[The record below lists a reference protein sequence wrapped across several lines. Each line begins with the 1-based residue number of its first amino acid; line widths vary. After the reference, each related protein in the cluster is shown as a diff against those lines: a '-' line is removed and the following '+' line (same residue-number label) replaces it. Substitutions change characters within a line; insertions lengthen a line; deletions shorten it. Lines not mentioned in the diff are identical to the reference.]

1 MSPTPSTVIRL
12 QILLAAG
19 LTAVLTSTAVAPA
32 AAATTTGTPASTAA
46 SGTVAKPDAHGAV
59 ADSGA
64 VPAAAASTALRGTD
78 STRGAGSPGGAGNG
92 KAGPG
97 GLRSDAGFARTP
109 DNRTSPGIQSVIG
122 TDNRVR
128 VNPTTVYPSSAI
140 VQIVRTTNGS
150 TWGCTGWLYGPSIIA
165 TAGHCVHPGGGA
177 NGGGGNGFY
186 PRGDF
191 QIIPG
196 RNGAATPY
204 GTCTATQLLS
214 VTNWTQSGDE
224 TNDYGAIRLSCAAGN
239 TTGWFGLWWQSATLT
254 GTATTVSGYPCD
266 KPFGEQWRH
275 AGQTVQVT
283 HDRQVFYQNDTFG
296 CQSGSPVYQTRA
308 AGSAFC
314 TGQCVMAIHA
324 YGVHGSAPHS
334 TNNHGTR
341 ITESVFNNLIT
352 WRNS

>member
-1 MSPTPSTVIRL
+1 MAPTPPISTRL
-12 QILLAAG
+12 RIMFVVG
-19 LTAVLTSTAVAPA
+19 LTTALV
-32 AAATTTGTPASTAA
+32 STAA
-46 SGTVAKPDAHGAV
+46 APATAAPATDARAGGHGAV

-64 VPAAAASTALRGTD
+64 VPASVAPTALSATSD
-78 STRGAGSPGGAGNG
+78 AKGAGSLGRAGTG
-92 KAGPG
+92 RAGPG
-97 GLRSDAGFARTP
+97 GTRFDVGGRALAPDAEP
-109 DNRTSPGIQSVIG
+109 SVGIQSVIG

-128 VNPTTVYPSSAI
+128 VDPTTVFPARAI
-140 VQIVRTTNGS
+140 VQVVRTTGGS
-150 TWGCTGWLYGPSIIA
+150 TWGCTGWLYGPSIVA

-196 RNGAATPY
+196 RNGASTPY

-214 VTNWTQSGDE
+214 VTGWTQSGNE
-224 TNDYGAIRLSCAAGN
+224 TNDYGAIRLNCTAGN
-239 TTGWFGLWWQSATLT
+239 TTGWFGLWWQSATLN

-266 KPFGEQWRH
+266 KTFGQQWRH
-275 AGQTVQVT
+275 AGQTVQAT
-283 HDRQVFYQNDTFG
+283 HAQQVFYQNDTFG

-308 AGSAFC
+308 TGSSFC
-314 TGQCVMAIHA
+314 SGQCVMAIHA
-324 YGVHGSAPHS
+324 YGLHGSAPHS

-352 WRNS
+352 WRDS

>member
-1 MSPTPSTVIRL
+1 MRSTPSSRTRPRIILAIGITTV
-12 QILLAAG
+12 LASAF
-19 LTAVLTSTAVAPA
+19 AAAPA
-32 AAATTTGTPASTAA
+32 TAA
-46 SGTVAKPDAHGAV
+46 PTTEAPTTAARTEVHGAV

-64 VPAAAASTALRGTD
+64 VPAAVALPTQRGLNGV
-78 STRGAGSPGGAGNG
+78 RGSGSSGSAGTG

-97 GLRSDAGFARTP
+97 GSRFDAGGRPAAS
-109 DNRTSPGIQSVIG
+109 DGDSIGIQSVIG

-128 VNPTTVYPSSAI
+128 VDPTTVFPSSAI

-165 TAGHCVHPGGGA
+165 TAGHCVHPGGGQ
-177 NGGGGNGFY
+177 NGGGGNNFY

-196 RNGAATPY
+196 RNGASTPY

-214 VTNWTQSGDE
+214 VNGWTQSGDE
-224 TNDYGAIRLSCAAGN
+224 TYDYGAIRLSCAAGN
-239 TTGWFGLWWQSATLT
+239 STGWFGMWWQGASLT

-266 KPFGEQWRH
+266 KTFGQQWRH
-275 AGQTVQVT
+275 AGQTVAVT

-308 AGSAFC
+308 AGSSWC
-314 TGQCVMAIHA
+314 VGQCVMAIHA
-324 YGVHGSAPHS
+324 YGLHGSSPHS

>member
-1 MSPTPSTVIRL
+1 MTSTPSSRTRPGIILAIGITTVL
-12 QILLAAG
+12 ASALAAAPVSAAP
-19 LTAVLTSTAVAPA
+19 TAEAP
-32 AAATTTGTPASTAA
+32 TTAA
-46 SGTVAKPDAHGAV
+46 RSEVHGAV

-64 VPAAAASTALRGTD
+64 VPAAVALPTQRGLNGV
-78 STRGAGSPGGAGNG
+78 RGSGSSGSAGTG

-97 GLRSDAGFARTP
+97 GNRFDAGGRPAAS
-109 DNRTSPGIQSVIG
+109 DGDSIGIQSVIG

-128 VNPTTVYPSSAI
+128 VDPTTVFPSSAI

-165 TAGHCVHPGGGA
+165 TAGHCVHPGGGQ
-177 NGGGGNGFY
+177 NGGGGNNFY

-196 RNGAATPY
+196 RNGASTPY

-214 VTNWTQSGDE
+214 VNGWTQSGDE
-224 TNDYGAIRLSCAAGN
+224 TYDYGAIRLSCAAGN
-239 TTGWFGLWWQSATLT
+239 TTGWFGMWWQGASLT

-266 KPFGEQWRH
+266 KTFGQQWRH
-275 AGQTVQVT
+275 AGQTVTVT

-308 AGSAFC
+308 SGSSWC
-314 TGQCVMAIHA
+314 VGQCVMAIHA
-324 YGVHGSAPHS
+324 YGLHGSSPHS

>member
-1 MSPTPSTVIRL
+1 MTSVPTSRTRAGIVLAIGITTVL
-12 QILLAAG
+12 TATLAA
-19 LTAVLTSTAVAPA
+19 APA
-32 AAATTTGTPASTAA
+32 TAA
-46 SGTVAKPDAHGAV
+46 PTAEAPTTAARTGAHGAV
-59 ADSGA
+59 ADSGT
-64 VPAAAASTALRGTD
+64 VPAAAALPTVQRGLD
-78 STRGAGSPGGAGNG
+78 GVRGSGTSGSVGTG

-97 GLRSDAGFARTP
+97 GSRFDTGARPAAT
-109 DNRTSPGIQSVIG
+109 DGDSIGIQSVIG

-128 VNPTTVYPSSAI
+128 VDPTTVFPSSAI
-140 VQIVRTTNGS
+140 VQIVRTTNGT

-165 TAGHCVHPGGGA
+165 TAGHCVHPGGGQ
-177 NGGGGNGFY
+177 NGGGGNNFY

-196 RNGAATPY
+196 RNGTSTPY

-214 VTNWTQSGDE
+214 VNGWTQNGDE
-224 TNDYGAIRLSCAAGN
+224 TYDYGAIRLSCAAGN
-239 TTGWFGLWWQSATLT
+239 STGWFGMWWQSASLT

-266 KPFGEQWRH
+266 KTFGQQWRH
-275 AGQTVQVT
+275 AGQTVAVT
-283 HDRQVFYQNDTFG
+283 HARQVFYQNDTFG

-308 AGSAFC
+308 AGSSYC

-324 YGVHGSAPHS
+324 YGLHGSSPHS

>member
-1 MSPTPSTVIRL
+1 MTSTPFSKTRPGVI
-12 QILLAAG
+12 LAIG
-19 LTAVLTSTAVAPA
+19 ITAVLASALAAAPA
-32 AAATTTGTPASTAA
+32 TAA
-46 SGTVAKPDAHGAV
+46 STTAARTDVHGAV

-64 VPAAAASTALRGTD
+64 VPAAVALPTVQRGLD
-78 STRGAGSPGGAGNG
+78 GVRGSGTSGSVGTG

-97 GLRSDAGFARTP
+97 GSRFDTGARP
-109 DNRTSPGIQSVIG
+109 VAADGDSIGIQSVIG

-128 VNPTTVYPSSAI
+128 VDPTTVFPSSAI
-140 VQIVRTTNGS
+140 VQIVRTTNGT

-165 TAGHCVHPGGGA
+165 TAGHCVHPGGGQ
-177 NGGGGNGFY
+177 NGGGGNNFY

-196 RNGAATPY
+196 RNGTSTPY
-204 GTCTATQLLS
+204 GTCTAAQLLS
-214 VTNWTQSGDE
+214 VTGWTQNGDE
-224 TNDYGAIRLSCAAGN
+224 TYDYGAIRLSCAAGN
-239 TTGWFGLWWQSATLT
+239 STGWFGMWWQSASLT

-266 KPFGEQWRH
+266 KTFGQQWRH
-275 AGQTVQVT
+275 AGQTVAVT
-283 HDRQVFYQNDTFG
+283 HARQVFYQNDTFG

-308 AGSAFC
+308 AGSSYC

-324 YGVHGSAPHS
+324 YGLHGSSPHS

>member
-1 MSPTPSTVIRL
+1 MTSTPPSRTRPRS
-12 QILLAAG
+12 ILAIG
-19 LTAVLTSTAVAPA
+19 ITAVLASALAAAPA
-32 AAATTTGTPASTAA
+32 TAA
-46 SGTVAKPDAHGAV
+46 PTGQAPTATARADVHGAV

-64 VPAAAASTALRGTD
+64 VPAAVALPTVRRGLD
-78 STRGAGSPGGAGNG
+78 GVRGSGTSGSAGTG

-97 GLRSDAGFARTP
+97 GSRFDAGSRPAAP
-109 DNRTSPGIQSVIG
+109 GGDSIGIQSVIG

-128 VNPTTVYPSSAI
+128 VDPTTVFPSSAI

-165 TAGHCVHPGGGA
+165 TAGHCVHPGGGQ
-177 NGGGGNGFY
+177 NGGGGNNFY

-191 QIIPG
+191 QIIPA
-196 RNGAATPY
+196 RNGASTPY
-204 GTCTATQLLS
+204 GICTATQLLS
-214 VTNWTQSGDE
+214 VTGWTQSGDE
-224 TNDYGAIRLSCAAGN
+224 TYDYGAIRLSCAAGN
-239 TTGWFGLWWQSATLT
+239 STGWFGMWWQSASLT

-266 KPFGEQWRH
+266 KTFGQQWRH
-275 AGQTVQVT
+275 AGQTVTVT
-283 HDRQVFYQNDTFG
+283 HARQVFYQNDTFG

-308 AGSAFC
+308 AGSSWC
-314 TGQCVMAIHA
+314 VGQCVMAIHA
-324 YGVHGSAPHS
+324 YGLHGSSPHS

>member
-1 MSPTPSTVIRL
+1 MTPSTTSRL
-12 QILLAAG
+12 RMLLAVGVTTVLATALTTAPATAAPTAATPAG
-19 LTAVLTSTAVAPA
+19 AHATVTDSGTAPSAVTLATRQLGAETKGGGISSATGTGATVSGGAAPGASDTSA
-32 AAATTTGTPASTAA
+32 AAADGI
-46 SGTVAKPDAHGAV
+46 
-59 ADSGA
+59 
-64 VPAAAASTALRGTD
+64 
-78 STRGAGSPGGAGNG
+78 
-92 KAGPG
+92 
-97 GLRSDAGFARTP
+97 
-109 DNRTSPGIQSVIG
+109 GIQSIIG

-128 VNPTTVYPSSAI
+128 VNPTTVFPARAI
-140 VQIVRTTNGS
+140 VQIVRTTNGT

-165 TAGHCVHPGGGA
+165 TAGHCVHPGAGK

-196 RNGAATPY
+196 RNGTSMPY
-204 GTCTATQLLS
+204 GTCTASQLLS
-214 VTNWTQSGDE
+214 VNGWTQSGDE
-224 TNDYGAIRLSCAAGN
+224 TYDYGAIRLNCSVGN

-266 KPFGEQWRH
+266 KTFGEQWRH

-308 AGSAFC
+308 SGSAYC
-314 TGQCVMAIHA
+314 TGECVMAIHA
-324 YGVHGSAPHS
+324 YGLHGSSPHS

-341 ITESVFNNLIT
+341 ITESVYNNLIT